1 MNYNSFFAILRAWI
15 IIPFASFS
23 CTSSPELP
31 KADLVVYGGP
41 IYTVDPNQA
50 QVEAVAIYEGKIIFA
65 GDKLAIDTLYTGE
78 NSQFLDLEGKTMTP
92 GLIESHGHFMGI
104 GFAKLN
110 LDLNGLTSYEDL
122 VNAVGEVA
130 KSTAPG
136 EWIIGR
142 GWHQSKWN
150 DDKSGWFRGF
160 PVHNA
165 LSEVSPNNPV
175 YLTHASGHACF
186 ANEKAM
192 EIAGITENSEFPD
205 DGEIIKDF
213 NGKPTGIFNE
223 LAQGLISKHIPEST
237 PERDRR
243 ALEMAI
249 QECVKNGLTSF
260 QDAGSGNGD
269 ITLYQE
275 FLAEDRLKLNLWV
288 MLHGRDTSLLNEWY
302 EKGPLID
309 PEGRLTVRAIKLY
322 ADGALGSRGAWLLDP
337 YTDRPNHVGMATMPI
352 EFIHKVSKG
361 GMQHGFQ
368 VCSHAIGDRANREV
382 LDQYEIVFKEFP
394 EKAEDHRFR
403 IEHAQHLHPEDIPR
417 FGQMGVIAS
426 MQAIHMSSDRP
437 WAIDRL
443 GKLRIEQGAYVWKK
457 LLQSGARIINGTD
470 APVEPVSP
478 IASFYASVTRQTLM
492 GKPEG
497 GFEPDQKMSRQ
508 EALKSYTLD
517 AAYGA
522 FEENIKGSIE
532 KGKRADFTIFSQ
544 DIMTV
549 PTNEL
554 LNTEI
559 EMTIVGGEMVYKR

>member
-1 MNYNSFFAILRAWI
+1 MNYKPHFAFYWI
-15 IIPFASFS
+15 WIPIIFYS
-23 CTSSPELP
+23 CVPPVELP
-31 KADLVVYGGP
+31 QADLVIYGGP
-41 IYTVDPNQA
+41 IYTVNPSQE
-50 QVEAVAIYEGKIIFA
+50 QVEAVAVSEGKIIFA

-110 LDLNGLTSYEDL
+110 LDLNGLTSYEEL
-122 VNAVGEVA
+122 VNAVREVA

-150 DDKSGWFRGF
+150 DDKSEWFRGF

-165 LSEVSPNNPV
+165 LSEVSPDNPV
-175 YLTHASGHACF
+175 YLKHASGHACF
-186 ANEKAM
+186 ANAKAM
-192 EIAGITENSEFPD
+192 EIAGITENSEFPA

-237 PERDRR
+237 PERDRK

-249 QECVKNGLTSF
+249 EECVKNGLTSF

-269 ITLYQE
+269 IALFQE
-275 FLAEDRLKLNLWV
+275 FLAEDRLKLNLWI

-337 YTDRPNHVGMATMPI
+337 YTDRPNHVGMATMPM
-352 EFIHKVSKG
+352 EFIHKVSQG

-382 LDQYEIVFKEFP
+382 LDQYEKAFEKFP

-403 IEHAQHLHPEDIPR
+403 IEHAQHIHPEDIPR

-443 GKLRIEQGAYVWKK
+443 GKLRIEQGAYVWQK

-478 IASFYASVTRQTLM
+478 IASFYASITRQTLM
-492 GKPEG
+492 GQPEG